1 MNWMK
6 TTLMMAMVSG
16 GVFGAEPVA
25 CFDFNEVSGFKL
37 PNRVGND
44 DLTVL
49 YDSVAFDG
57 SGDGPQLIE
66 GRPGGGSAMQFNPG
80 YNGDGPIGVLV
91 SSSRAYDFGRDDFV
105 VSGWFRSENV
115 EDAVVP
121 AGQTPEHR
129 WIFNTARGNH
139 EGIAVGLVRDGINPK
154 GKLQFSVNGE
164 DKIILMSKSRLD
176 DNQWHWFAGVVENEE
191 LSLYIDG
198 RLNGAVEYKP
208 KTSASATSDLFIGA
222 QTANESANPFSGDI
236 DDIFVCRGLLSAELG
251 KRSGLTG
258 GELYVL
264 WTEGPQSFLKD

>member
-6 TTLMMAMVSG
+6 ITLMMAMVSG
-16 GVFGAEPVA
+16 GVFGGEVVA
-25 CFDFNEVSGFKL
+25 YFDFNEVSGFKL

-57 SGDGPQLIE
+57 SGDGPCLVE
-66 GRPGGGSAMQFNPG
+66 GRPGSGSAMRFNLG
-80 YNGDGPIGVLV
+80 YTGDGPIGVLT
-91 SSSRAYDFGRDDFV
+91 SSSQSYDFGRGDFA

-115 EDAVVP
+115 ETAAVSD
-121 AGQTPEHR
+121 GQRPEHR
-129 WIFNTARGNH
+129 WIFGTARGNH
-139 EGIAVGLVRDGINPK
+139 DGIAVYLVRDGINPK

-164 DKIILMSKSRLD
+164 DKVTLWSSSRLD

-198 RLNGAVEYKP
+198 RLNGTAEYKP
-208 KTSASATSDLFIGA
+208 KTSASATSDLFVGG
-222 QTANESANPFSGDI
+222 QSANASANPFSGDL
-236 DDIFVCRGLLSAELG
+236 DDLFVQRGSLSGELG
-251 KRSGLTG
+251 KRSTLSG

-264 WTEGPQSFLKD
+264 WKEGAAGLLKD